1 MSLSAASLLKI
12 IGRHGLRVFT
22 SADIITLTGLAPA
35 AATQALAR
43 LAKEDLVARIKKG
56 VWVSKLSADLNPYEA
71 VPYLRAPWP
80 AYVSLYSALADFGV
94 VEEIPHV
101 VYAVSAATPKR
112 YRTSIGEFSIHH
124 LPERLIWGYEVKR
137 QGQASYPIAEPEKAF
152 LDLAY
157 LALIP
162 RSPLELPHKRE
173 RRWDLDKEKLRRYAA
188 RFKFAPLTN
197 WLKTAGLR

>member
-1 MSLSAASLLKI
+1 MSLSAASLLKLI
-12 IGRHGLRVFT
+12 QHHGLRVFT
-22 SADIITLTGLAPA
+22 SADIITLTGLTPV
-35 AATQALAR
+35 AATKALTR
-43 LAKEDLVARIKKG
+43 LAGEGLVGRVKRG

-80 AYVSLYSALADFGV
+80 AYVSLYSALADYGV

-101 VYAVSAATPKR
+101 VYAVSAALPKR
-112 YRTSIGEFSIHH
+112 YKTAIAEFSIHH
-124 LPERLIWGYEVKR
+124 LPEHLIWGYEVKR

-152 LDLAY
+152 LDLVY

-173 RRWDLDKEKLRRYAA
+173 RKWNLDKNKLKRYAT
-188 RFKFAPLTN
+188 RFKFKPLTR
-197 WLKTAGLR
+197 WFKEQGLG